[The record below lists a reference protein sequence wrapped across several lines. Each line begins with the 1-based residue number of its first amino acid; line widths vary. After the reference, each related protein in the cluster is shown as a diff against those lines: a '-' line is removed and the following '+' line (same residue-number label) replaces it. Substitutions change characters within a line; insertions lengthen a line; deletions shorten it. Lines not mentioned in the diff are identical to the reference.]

1 MNPTMK
7 SWSVIGGIVAGLGAL
22 VLAAPLLI
30 TLGLWLLGVPLNWS
44 SWKTYAGLIVLWI
57 AAAIS

>member
-1 MNPTMK
+1 MK
-7 SWSVIGGIVAGLGAL
+7 LAGIMAGIGAM

-30 TLGLWLLGVPLNWS
+30 ALGLWLLGVPLSWT